1 MQTEKEIKRLTEA
14 HRISDFLIRYDKI
27 NKIKFQIIMNIKY
40 NKALWFVTILAI
52 VMLIPFLG
60 LTEFNTKGEP
70 REAVVAYTMLEHGN
84 WILPI
89 NNGGDIPYKPPFF
102 HWCIAFFS
110 LFAGHVSEFTS
121 RLPSAVSLILMTIG
135 GFIFFAKRKDTQTSL
150 IAAILT
156 LTAFEVHRAGIN
168 CRVDMVNT
176 AFMVGAMYLLY
187 RWWEKGKHQLPW
199 LAILCMSGATLTKGP
214 VGIIL
219 PCFVMG
225 VFMLTQREN
234 FWGIVW
240 RMAATAVLSLIIP
253 FCWYYAAY
261 LQGGNEFLELVK
273 EENIDRFMGKM
284 AYESHENPAWYNLL
298 TLITGWLPYTLLL
311 LFSLF
316 ILPWKKFSKSK
327 FVENAKKATPL
338 QVFTWLAFLLVLFFY
353 CIPKSKRS
361 VYLLPCYPFMA
372 YLIAEYIVW
381 MMKEKM
387 GAFKVYAGVIASLA
401 ILLIVARIAVSCGL
415 IPDTIFHG
423 RHAAENAAMLHALE
437 KGPQS
442 IAEGIGYLFFIL
454 CIYGIYATFQSL
466 RRNHTGSIVGH
477 TLVTIISLFLILDS
491 TLQPTV
497 LNTKADKRWA
507 PVIEKK
513 FDTSKL
519 YSYMSIDMLHFFSL
533 NFYLGDKIQQFDKT
547 LPQDGVVMVPEDN
560 LQDFMEKFGKGYTF
574 QKVWEIPRAVESRC
588 PVGFY
593 RFVKTSANLAC
604 N

>member
-1 MQTEKEIKRLTEA
+1 
-14 HRISDFLIRYDKI
+14 
-27 NKIKFQIIMNIKY
+27 MNTQY
-40 NKALWFVTILAI
+40 NKAFWYVSILAI
-52 VMLIPFLG
+52 LILIPFLG
-60 LTEFNTKGEP
+60 LTDFNTKGEP

-110 LFAGHVSEFTS
+110 LFIGHVNEFTS
-121 RLPSAVSLILMTIG
+121 RLPSAISLVLMTIG
-135 GFIFFAKRKDTQTSL
+135 GFTFFAKRKDTKTAL

-156 LTAFEVHRAGIN
+156 LTSFEVHRAGVN

-187 RWWEKGKHQLPW
+187 RWWEKGKKQLPW

-240 RMAATAVLSLIIP
+240 RMALTAVLSLIIP

-261 LQGGNEFLELVK
+261 QQGGDAFLHLVK
-273 EENIDRFMGKM
+273 EENIDRFLGKM
-284 AYESHENPAWYNLL
+284 SYGSHENPAWYNLL

-316 ILPWKKFSKSK
+316 ILPWKQFAKSK
-327 FVENAKKATPL
+327 LVANMKQATPL

-381 MMKEKM
+381 MMKEKV
-387 GAFKVYAGVIASLA
+387 GALKVYAWVIAVLTIILDVAYLA
-401 ILLIVARIAVSCGL
+401 VRWGAV
-415 IPDTIFHG
+415 PDSIFHG
-423 RHAAENAAMLHALE
+423 KHAADNVAMLHALADY
-437 KGPQS
+437 P
-442 IAEGIGYLFFIL
+442 IASYIFVVMSLYLAYRI
-454 CIYGIYATFQSL
+454 IVSL
-466 RRNHTGSIVGH
+466 KKKDVREICGS
-477 TLVTIISLFLILDS
+477 TLATIIGLFLLLDTS
-491 TLQPTV
+491 LQPAV
-497 LNTKADKRWA
+497 LNTKADKAQA
-507 PVIEKK
+507 PVIAQR
-513 FDTSKL
+513 FDTNKL
-519 YSYMSIDMLHFFSL
+519 YSYIPIKDLHFFSL
-533 NFYLGDKIQQFDKT
+533 NFYLGDKIQQFEKV
-547 LPQDGVVMVPEDN
+547 LPQDGVLMIPEEC
-560 LQDFMEKFGKGYTF
+560 FEEFKEKYGKGYVF
-574 QKVWEIPRAVESRC
+574 QKDWEIKKTVEWHG

-593 RFVKTSANLAC
+593 RFVKSEPTLALR
-604 N
+604 

>member
-1 MQTEKEIKRLTEA
+1 
-14 HRISDFLIRYDKI
+14 
-27 NKIKFQIIMNIKY
+27 MNIKY
-40 NKALWFVTILAI
+40 NKALWLITILAI

-60 LTEFNTKGEP
+60 LSDFNTKGEP

-110 LFAGHVSEFTS
+110 LFIGHVNEYTS
-121 RLPSAVSLILMTIG
+121 RLPSAVSLVLMTIG
-135 GFIFFAKRKDTQTSL
+135 GFVFYAKRKNAQTSL

-240 RMAATAVLSLIIP
+240 RMALTALLSLIIP

-261 LQGGNEFLELVK
+261 LQGGDEFLRLVK

-316 ILPWKKFSKSK
+316 ILPWKKFSKTR
-327 FVENAKKATPL
+327 FLENAKKATPL

-387 GAFKVYAGVIASLA
+387 GAIKVYAGVIASLA
-401 ILLIVARIAVSCGL
+401 VILVIATLVIRAGG

-423 RHAAENAAMLHALE
+423 KHAADNIAMLHAIGE
-437 KGPQS
+437 S
-442 IAEGIGYLFFIL
+442 THGILFYVCYMFLIIGAYHIFKAL
-454 CIYGIYATFQSL
+454 KRKETSQMMKY
-466 RRNHTGSIVGH
+466 
-477 TLVTIISLFLILDS
+477 TLVMIIAIFITLDS
-491 TLQPTV
+491 TLQPAV
-497 LNTKADKRWA
+497 LNTKADKHLA

-519 YSYMSIDMLHFFSL
+519 YSYMSVDMLHFFSL
-533 NFYLGDKIQQFDKT
+533 NFYLGDKIQQFDKV
-547 LPQDGVVMVPEDN
+547 LPQDGVLMIPEEDMP
-560 LQDFMEKFGKGYTF
+560 DFKEKFGKDYTF
-574 QKVWEIPRAVESRC
+574 QKVWEVRRLVEWRK
-588 PVGFY
+588 PVEFY
-593 RFVKTSANLAC
+593 QFVKVRKAL
-604 N
+604 

>member
-1 MQTEKEIKRLTEA
+1 
-14 HRISDFLIRYDKI
+14 
-27 NKIKFQIIMNIKY
+27 MNIKY
-40 NKALWFVTILAI
+40 NKALWLITILAI

-60 LTEFNTKGEP
+60 LSDFNTKGEP

-110 LFAGHVSEFTS
+110 LFIGHVNEYTS
-121 RLPSAVSLILMTIG
+121 RLPSAVSLVLMTIG
-135 GFIFFAKRKDTQTSL
+135 GFVFYAKRKDTQISL

-240 RMAATAVLSLIIP
+240 HMALTALLSLIIP

-261 LQGGNEFLELVK
+261 LQGGDEFLRLVK

-298 TLITGWLPYTLLL
+298 TLVMGWAPYTLLL

-316 ILPWKKFSKSK
+316 ILPWKKFSKTR
-327 FVENAKKATPL
+327 FLENAKKATPL
-338 QVFTWLAFLLVLFFY
+338 QVFSWLAFLLVLFFY

-387 GAFKVYAGVIASLA
+387 GASKVYAGVIASLA
-401 ILLIVARIAVSCGL
+401 VILVIATLVIRAGG

-423 RHAAENAAMLHALE
+423 KHAADNIAMLHAIGE
-437 KGPQS
+437 S
-442 IAEGIGYLFFIL
+442 THGILFYVCYMFLIIGAYHIFKAL
-454 CIYGIYATFQSL
+454 KKKETSQMMKY
-466 RRNHTGSIVGH
+466 
-477 TLVTIISLFLILDS
+477 TLVMIIAIFITLDS
-491 TLQPTV
+491 TLQPAV
-497 LNTKADKRWA
+497 LNTKADKHLA

-519 YSYMSIDMLHFFSL
+519 YSYMSVDMLHFFSL
-533 NFYLGDKIQQFDKT
+533 NFYLGDKIQQFDKV
-547 LPQDGVVMVPEDN
+547 LPQDGVLMLPEEDMP
-560 LQDFMEKFGKGYTF
+560 DFKEKFGKDYTF
-574 QKVWEIPRAVESRC
+574 QKVWEVRRLVEWRK
-588 PVGFY
+588 PVEFY
-593 RFVKTSANLAC
+593 QFVKVRKAL
-604 N
+604 

>member
-1 MQTEKEIKRLTEA
+1 
-14 HRISDFLIRYDKI
+14 
-27 NKIKFQIIMNIKY
+27 MNIKY
-40 NKALWFVTILAI
+40 NKALWIVTILAI

-60 LTEFNTKGEP
+60 LTDFNTKGEP

-150 IAAILT
+150 ITAILT

-401 ILLIVARIAVSCGL
+401 ILLIVARIAVSCGWV
-415 IPDTIFHG
+415 PDTIFHG

>member
-1 MQTEKEIKRLTEA
+1 
-14 HRISDFLIRYDKI
+14 
-27 NKIKFQIIMNIKY
+27 MNIKY
-40 NKALWFVTILAI
+40 NKALWLITILAI

-60 LTEFNTKGEP
+60 LSDFNTKGEP

-110 LFAGHVSEFTS
+110 LFIGYVNEFTS
-121 RLPSAVSLILMTIG
+121 RLPSAVSLVLMTIG
-135 GFIFFAKRKDTQTSL
+135 GFVFYAKRKDTQISL

-240 RMAATAVLSLIIP
+240 RMALTALLSLIIP

-261 LQGGNEFLELVK
+261 LQGGDEFLRLVK

-298 TLITGWLPYTLLL
+298 TLVMGWAPYTLLL

-316 ILPWKKFSKSK
+316 ILPWKKFSKTR
-327 FVENAKKATPL
+327 FLENAKKATPL

-387 GAFKVYAGVIASLA
+387 GAIKVYAGVIASLA
-401 ILLIVARIAVSCGL
+401 VILVIATLVIRAGG

-423 RHAAENAAMLHALE
+423 KHAADNIAMLHAIGE
-437 KGPQS
+437 S
-442 IAEGIGYLFFIL
+442 THGILFYVCYMFLIIGAYHIFKAL
-454 CIYGIYATFQSL
+454 KKKETSQMMRY
-466 RRNHTGSIVGH
+466 
-477 TLVTIISLFLILDS
+477 TLVMIIAIFITLDS
-491 TLQPTV
+491 TLQPAV
-497 LNTKADKRWA
+497 LNTKADKHLA

-519 YSYMSIDMLHFFSL
+519 YSYMSVEMMHFFSL
-533 NFYLGDKIQQFDKT
+533 NFYLGDKIQQFDKV
-547 LPQDGVVMVPEDN
+547 LPQDGVLMIPESDVP
-560 LQDFMEKFGKGYTF
+560 DFKEKFGRDYTF
-574 QKVWEIPRAVESRC
+574 QKVWEVKRLVEWHH

-593 RFVKTSANLAC
+593 RFVKTSANIAQ
-604 N
+604 NK

>member
-1 MQTEKEIKRLTEA
+1 
-14 HRISDFLIRYDKI
+14 
-27 NKIKFQIIMNIKY
+27 MNIKY
-40 NKALWFVTILAI
+40 NKALWLITILAI

-60 LTEFNTKGEP
+60 LSDFNTKGEP

-110 LFAGHVSEFTS
+110 LFIGHVNEFTS
-121 RLPSAVSLILMTIG
+121 RLPSAVSLVLMTIG
-135 GFIFFAKRKDTQTSL
+135 GFVFYAKRKDTQISL

-176 AFMVGAMYLLY
+176 AFMMGAMYLLY

-240 RMAATAVLSLIIP
+240 RMALTALLSLIIP

-261 LQGGNEFLELVK
+261 LQGGDEFLRLVK

-316 ILPWKKFSKSK
+316 ILPWKKFSKTR
-327 FVENAKKATPL
+327 FLENAKKATPL

-387 GAFKVYAGVIASLA
+387 GAIKVYAGVIASLA
-401 ILLIVARIAVSCGL
+401 VILVIATLVIRAGG

-423 RHAAENAAMLHALE
+423 KHAADNIAMLHAIGE
-437 KGPQS
+437 S
-442 IAEGIGYLFFIL
+442 THGILFYVCYMFLIIGAYHIFKAL
-454 CIYGIYATFQSL
+454 KKKETSQMMKY
-466 RRNHTGSIVGH
+466 
-477 TLVTIISLFLILDS
+477 TLVMIIAIFITLDS
-491 TLQPTV
+491 TLQPAV
-497 LNTKADKRWA
+497 LNTKADKHLA

-519 YSYMSIDMLHFFSL
+519 YSYMSVDMLHFFSL
-533 NFYLGDKIQQFDKT
+533 NFYLGDKIQQFDKV
-547 LPQDGVVMVPEDN
+547 LPQDGVLMIPESDVP
-560 LQDFMEKFGKGYTF
+560 DFKEKFGRDYTF
-574 QKVWEIPRAVESRC
+574 QKVWEVKKTVEWHSK
-588 PVGFY
+588 VGFY
-593 RFVKTSANLAC
+593 KFVKTSANIAQ
-604 N
+604 NK

>member
-1 MQTEKEIKRLTEA
+1 
-14 HRISDFLIRYDKI
+14 
-27 NKIKFQIIMNIKY
+27 MNIKY
-40 NKALWFVTILAI
+40 NKALWLITILAI

-60 LTEFNTKGEP
+60 LSDFNTKGEP

-110 LFAGHVSEFTS
+110 LFIGHVNEFTS
-121 RLPSAVSLILMTIG
+121 RLPSAVSLVLMTIG
-135 GFIFFAKRKDTQTSL
+135 GFVFYAKRKETQISL

-240 RMAATAVLSLIIP
+240 RMALTALLSLIIP

-261 LQGGNEFLELVK
+261 LQGGDEFLRLVK

-316 ILPWKKFSKSK
+316 ILPWKKFSKTR
-327 FVENAKKATPL
+327 FLENAKKATPL

-387 GAFKVYAGVIASLA
+387 GALKVYAGVIASLA
-401 ILLIVARIAVSCGL
+401 VILVIATLVIRTGCV
-415 IPDTIFHG
+415 PDTIFHG
-423 RHAAENAAMLHALE
+423 KHAADNIAMLHA
-437 KGPQS
+437 
-442 IAEGIGYLFFIL
+442 IGDSHSFLFNVCQMFLLIGAYHIFKALKKKETSQIL
-454 CIYGIYATFQSL
+454 KY
-466 RRNHTGSIVGH
+466 
-477 TLVTIISLFLILDS
+477 TLVMIIAIFITLDS
-491 TLQPTV
+491 TLQPAV
-497 LNTKADKRWA
+497 LNTKADKHLA
-507 PVIEKK
+507 PVIDKK

-519 YSYMSIDMLHFFSL
+519 YSYMSVDMLHFFSL
-533 NFYLGDKIQQFDKT
+533 NFYLGDKIQQFDKV
-547 LPQDGVVMVPEDN
+547 LPQDGVLMIPEEDMP
-560 LQDFMEKFGKGYTF
+560 DFKKKFGKDYTF
-574 QKVWEIPRAVESRC
+574 QKVWEVKRLVECRH

-593 RFVKTSANLAC
+593 QFVKTSANIAL
-604 N
+604 NK

>member
-1 MQTEKEIKRLTEA
+1 
-14 HRISDFLIRYDKI
+14 
-27 NKIKFQIIMNIKY
+27 MNIKY
-40 NKALWFVTILAI
+40 NKALWLITILAI

-60 LTEFNTKGEP
+60 LSDFNTKGEP

-110 LFAGHVSEFTS
+110 LFIGHVNEFTS
-121 RLPSAVSLILMTIG
+121 RLPSAVSLVLMTIG
-135 GFIFFAKRKDTQTSL
+135 GFVFYAKRKETQISL

-240 RMAATAVLSLIIP
+240 RMALTALLSLIIP

-261 LQGGNEFLELVK
+261 LQGGDEFLRLVK

-316 ILPWKKFSKSK
+316 ILPWKKFSKTR
-327 FVENAKKATPL
+327 FLENTKKATPL

-387 GAFKVYAGVIASLA
+387 GALKVYAGVIASLA
-401 ILLIVARIAVSCGL
+401 VILVVATLVIRTGCV
-415 IPDTIFHG
+415 PDTIFHG
-423 RHAAENAAMLHALE
+423 KHAADNIAMLHA
-437 KGPQS
+437 
-442 IAEGIGYLFFIL
+442 IGDSHSFLFNVCQMFLLIGAYHIFKALKKKETSQIL
-454 CIYGIYATFQSL
+454 KY
-466 RRNHTGSIVGH
+466 
-477 TLVTIISLFLILDS
+477 TLVMIIAIFITLDS
-491 TLQPTV
+491 TLQPAV
-497 LNTKADKRWA
+497 LNTKADKHLA

-519 YSYMSIDMLHFFSL
+519 YSYMSVDMLHFFSL
-533 NFYLGDKIQQFDKT
+533 NFYLGDKIQQFDKV
-547 LPQDGVVMVPEDN
+547 LPQDGVLMIPEEDMPA
-560 LQDFMEKFGKGYTF
+560 FKEKFGKDYTF
-574 QKVWEIPRAVESRC
+574 QKVWEVKRLVECRH

-593 RFVKTSANLAC
+593 RFVKTSANIAQ
-604 N
+604 NK

>member
-1 MQTEKEIKRLTEA
+1 
-14 HRISDFLIRYDKI
+14 
-27 NKIKFQIIMNIKY
+27 MNIKY
-40 NKALWFVTILAI
+40 NKALWLITILAI

-60 LTEFNTKGEP
+60 LTDFNTKGEP

-110 LFAGHVSEFTS
+110 LFIGHVNEYTS
-121 RLPSAVSLILMTIG
+121 RLPSAISLVLMTIG
-135 GFIFFAKRKDTQTSL
+135 GFVFYAKRKDTQISL

-225 VFMLTQREN
+225 IFMLTQREN

-240 RMAATAVLSLIIP
+240 RMALTALLSLIIP

-261 LQGGNEFLELVK
+261 LQGGDEFLRLVK

-298 TLITGWLPYTLLL
+298 TLVMGWAPYTLLL

-316 ILPWKKFSKSK
+316 ILPWKKFSKTR
-327 FVENAKKATPL
+327 FLENAKKATPL

-387 GAFKVYAGVIASLA
+387 GAIKVYAGVIASLA
-401 ILLIVARIAVSCGL
+401 VILVIATLVIRAGG

-423 RHAAENAAMLHALE
+423 KHAADNIAMLHAIGE
-437 KGPQS
+437 S
-442 IAEGIGYLFFIL
+442 THGILFYVCYMFLIIGAYHIFKAL
-454 CIYGIYATFQSL
+454 KKKETSQMMRY
-466 RRNHTGSIVGH
+466 
-477 TLVTIISLFLILDS
+477 TLVMIIAIFITLDS
-491 TLQPTV
+491 TLQPAV
-497 LNTKADKRWA
+497 LNTKADKHLA

-519 YSYMSIDMLHFFSL
+519 YSYMSVDMLHFFSL
-533 NFYLGDKIQQFDKT
+533 NFYLGDKIQQFDKV
-547 LPQDGVVMVPEDN
+547 LPQDGVLMIPEEDMP
-560 LQDFMEKFGKGYTF
+560 DFKEKFGKDYTF
-574 QKVWEIPRAVESRC
+574 QKVWEVRRLVEWRK
-588 PVGFY
+588 PVEFY
-593 RFVKTSANLAC
+593 QFVKVRKAL
-604 N
+604 

>member
-1 MQTEKEIKRLTEA
+1 
-14 HRISDFLIRYDKI
+14 
-27 NKIKFQIIMNIKY
+27 MNIKY
-40 NKALWFVTILAI
+40 NKALWLITILAI

-60 LTEFNTKGEP
+60 LSDFNTKGEP

-110 LFAGHVSEFTS
+110 LFIGHVNEFTS
-121 RLPSAVSLILMTIG
+121 RLPSAVSLVLMTIG
-135 GFIFFAKRKDTQTSL
+135 GFVFYAKRKDTQISL

-240 RMAATAVLSLIIP
+240 RMALTALLSLIIP

-261 LQGGNEFLELVK
+261 LQGGDEFLRLVK

-298 TLITGWLPYTLLL
+298 TLVMGWAPYTLLL

-316 ILPWKKFSKSK
+316 ILPWKKFSKTR
-327 FVENAKKATPL
+327 FLENAKKATPL

-387 GAFKVYAGVIASLA
+387 GALKVYAGVIASLA
-401 ILLIVARIAVSCGL
+401 VILVIATLVIRTGC

-423 RHAAENAAMLHALE
+423 KHAADNIAMLHA
-437 KGPQS
+437 
-442 IAEGIGYLFFIL
+442 IGESHSFLFNVCQMFLLIGAYHIFKAL
-454 CIYGIYATFQSL
+454 KKKE
-466 RRNHTGSIVGH
+466 TGHIVKC
-477 TLVTIISLFLILDS
+477 TLVMVIAIFITLDS
-491 TLQPTV
+491 TLQPAV
-497 LNTKADKRWA
+497 LNTKADKHLA

-513 FDTSKL
+513 FDTNKL
-519 YSYMSIDMLHFFSL
+519 YSYMSVDMLHFFSL
-533 NFYLGDKIQQFDKT
+533 NFYLGDKIQQFDKV
-547 LPQDGVVMVPEDN
+547 LPQDGVLMIPEEDMPN
-560 LQDFMEKFGKGYTF
+560 FKEKFGKDYTF
-574 QKVWEIPRAVESRC
+574 QKVWEVKRLVECRH

-593 RFVKTSANLAC
+593 RFVKTSANIAL
-604 N
+604 NK

>member
-1 MQTEKEIKRLTEA
+1 
-14 HRISDFLIRYDKI
+14 
-27 NKIKFQIIMNIKY
+27 MNIKY
-40 NKALWFVTILAI
+40 NKALWLIIILAI
-52 VMLIPFLG
+52 VMMIPFLG
-60 LTEFNTKGEP
+60 LSDFNTKGEP

-110 LFAGHVSEFTS
+110 LIAGHVNEYTS
-121 RLPSAVSLILMTIG
+121 RLPSAVSLVLMTIG
-135 GFIFFAKRKDTQTSL
+135 GFIFYAKRKDTQTSL

-156 LTAFEVHRAGIN
+156 LTAFEVHRAGMN
-168 CRVDMVNT
+168 CRVDMVNS
-176 AFMVGAMYLLY
+176 ALMVGAMYLLY

-240 RMAATAVLSLIIP
+240 RMALTALLSLIIP

-261 LQGGNEFLELVK
+261 LQGGDEFLRLVK

-298 TLITGWLPYTLLL
+298 TLVMGWAPYTLLL

-316 ILPWKKFSKSK
+316 ILPWRKFSKTR
-327 FVENAKKATPL
+327 FLENAKKATPL

-381 MMKEKM
+381 MMKEKV
-387 GAFKVYAGVIASLA
+387 GAIKVYAGVIASLA
-401 ILLIVARIAVSCGL
+401 VILVIATLVIRAGG

-423 RHAAENAAMLHALE
+423 KHTADNIAMLHAIRE
-437 KGPQS
+437 S
-442 IAEGIGYLFFIL
+442 THGILFYVCYMFLIIGAYHIIKAL
-454 CIYGIYATFQSL
+454 KKKEASQMMKY
-466 RRNHTGSIVGH
+466 
-477 TLVTIISLFLILDS
+477 TLVMIIAIFITLDS
-491 TLQPTV
+491 TLQPAV
-497 LNTKADKRWA
+497 LNTKADKHLA

-519 YSYMSIDMLHFFSL
+519 YSYMSVDMLHFFSL
-533 NFYLGDKIQQFDKT
+533 NFYLGDKIQQFDKV
-547 LPQDGVVMVPEDN
+547 LPQDGVLMIPEEDMP
-560 LQDFMEKFGKGYTF
+560 DFKEKFGKDYTF
-574 QKVWEIPRAVESRC
+574 QKVWEVRRLVEWHH

-593 RFVKTSANLAC
+593 QFVKTSANIAL
-604 N
+604 NK

>member
-1 MQTEKEIKRLTEA
+1 
-14 HRISDFLIRYDKI
+14 
-27 NKIKFQIIMNIKY
+27 MNIKY
-40 NKALWFVTILAI
+40 NKALWLITILAI

-60 LTEFNTKGEP
+60 LSDFNTKGEP

-110 LFAGHVSEFTS
+110 LFIGHVNEFTS
-121 RLPSAVSLILMTIG
+121 RLPSAVSLVLMTIG
-135 GFIFFAKRKDTQTSL
+135 GFVFYAKRKDTQISL

-176 AFMVGAMYLLY
+176 AFMMGAMYLLY

-240 RMAATAVLSLIIP
+240 RMALTALLSLIIP

-261 LQGGNEFLELVK
+261 LQGGDEFLRLVK

-316 ILPWKKFSKSK
+316 ILPWKKFSKTR
-327 FVENAKKATPL
+327 FLENAKKATPL

-387 GAFKVYAGVIASLA
+387 GAIKVYAGVIASLA
-401 ILLIVARIAVSCGL
+401 VILVIATLVIRAGG

-423 RHAAENAAMLHALE
+423 KHAADNIAMLHAIGE
-437 KGPQS
+437 S
-442 IAEGIGYLFFIL
+442 THGILFYVCYMFLIIGAYHIFKAL
-454 CIYGIYATFQSL
+454 KKKETSQMMKY
-466 RRNHTGSIVGH
+466 
-477 TLVTIISLFLILDS
+477 TLVMIIAIFITLDS
-491 TLQPTV
+491 TLQPAV
-497 LNTKADKRWA
+497 LNTKADKHLA

-519 YSYMSIDMLHFFSL
+519 YSYMSVDMLHFFSL
-533 NFYLGDKIQQFDKT
+533 NFYLGDKIQQFDKV
-547 LPQDGVVMVPEDN
+547 LPQNGVLMIPEEDMP
-560 LQDFMEKFGKGYTF
+560 DFLEKFGKDYTF
-574 QKVWEIPRAVESRC
+574 QKVWEVRKTVEWHNK
-588 PVGFY
+588 VGFY
-593 RFVKTSANLAC
+593 QFVKTSANIAL
-604 N
+604 NK